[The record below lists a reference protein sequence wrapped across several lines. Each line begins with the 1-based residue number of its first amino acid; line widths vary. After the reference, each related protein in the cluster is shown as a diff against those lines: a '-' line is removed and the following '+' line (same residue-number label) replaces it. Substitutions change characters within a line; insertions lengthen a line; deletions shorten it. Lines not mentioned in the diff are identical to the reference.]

1 MINKI
6 IEISKEAGAL
16 IREGFDTNFNIE
28 YKGSSSNLVT
38 EIDKK
43 SEKLI
48 LDYISKEFPG
58 HSVLSEESGKK
69 NRDSEYIWVVDPLD
83 GTTNF
88 AHGLPIFSVSIA
100 VIKDGETC
108 CGAVYDV
115 MRDVIYTAETNSGA
129 FMNGKRIKVNSI
141 ESFEESVLVTGF
153 PYDIQNNP
161 FNAVQKFEAFLLK
174 ARAVRR
180 LGSAALDFCY
190 VASGVFSG
198 FWEVKLSPWDFA
210 AGDLIVREAGGIV
223 TDLEGKNLTIN
234 SSQILATNGILHQ
247 KMLEILRKT

>member
-6 IEISKEAGAL
+6 IEISKEAGT
-16 IREGFDTNFNIE
+16 IIKDGFGTNFEIE

-43 SEKLI
+43 SETLI
-48 LDYISKEFPG
+48 LNYISKEFPR
-58 HSVLSEESGKK
+58 HSVLSEENGKRM
-69 NRDSEYIWVVDPLD
+69 RDSEYIWVIDPLD

-100 VIKDGETC
+100 VMKNGETC

-115 MRDVIYTAETNSGA
+115 MRDVIYSAETNSGA

-141 ESFEESVLVTGF
+141 ENFEESVLVTGF

>member
-6 IEISKEAGAL
+6 IEISKEAGAI
-16 IREGFDTNFNIE
+16 IRDSFGTNFNIE
-28 YKGSSSNLVT
+28 YKGSASNLVT

-43 SEKLI
+43 SETLI
-48 LDYISKEFPG
+48 LNFISKEFPS
-58 HSVLSEESGKK
+58 HSVLSEESGKRK
-69 NRDSEYIWVVDPLD
+69 RDSEYIWVVDPLD

-100 VIKDGETC
+100 VMKDGETC

-115 MRDVIYTAETNSGA
+115 MRDVIYTAEKNSGA
-129 FMNGKRIKVNSI
+129 FMDGKRIKVNSI
-141 ESFEESVLVTGF
+141 ENFEESVLVTGF